1 MKKRRGWN
9 ATGCLK
15 ARAMALAFGLVCL
28 AGALG
33 GRLSAQTV
41 ERAVLSAGGST
52 QRQTLGQGGTP
63 CLMTWTIG
71 EPLNETYA
79 GSKKILSQGFLQGK
93 GYIRDTVGM
102 DTTWNWLGTEA
113 VARMVEVLCYPNPTS
128 GPLQV
133 WLKSLGACEWTV
145 EAELTD
151 MNGRR
156 LYRPA
161 PGRLP
166 WQETLDLSAYPAG
179 TYLLKLR
186 LMPVGDNV
194 ARRAEAVG
202 YRTYQ
207 IIKH

>member
-1 MKKRRGWN
+1 MKKRNGRNIADFAGIRRLLS
-9 ATGCLK
+9 GL
-15 ARAMALAFGLVCL
+15 LAVGLAGGLVCP
-28 AGALG
+28 A
-33 GRLSAQTV
+33 SAQTL
-41 ERAVLSAGGST
+41 ERAVFSAGGSVE
-52 QRQTLGQGGTP
+52 RRPLGQGGAP
-63 CLMTWTIG
+63 CLVTWTIG

-102 DTTWNWLGTEA
+102 DTAWNWLGTEA

-133 WLKSLGACEWTV
+133 WLKPLGACEWTV

-151 MNGRR
+151 MSGRR

-166 WQETLDLSAYPAG
+166 WRETLDLSAYPAG

-194 ARRAEAVG
+194 ARRAETVG
-202 YRTYQ
+202 YRTYK